1 MRYYPFLALCVFCC
15 LCPIV
20 AEEQPAGSPA
30 TTEVSVSLDPPAA
43 PAPTDTPHYGRAVA
57 LSIASNLTLL
67 GVNRYIRRALY
78 ATELDF
84 DAIRHNLLSAW
95 VWDNDGFTVNQIGHP
110 YQGSFYYVAGRS
122 NGLGFLPSTLLAAVN
137 SVLWEYTFETE
148 TPSVNDL
155 IVTAFGGA
163 STGEVLHRLYVDAR
177 VRGLPLAAALLISP
191 MDAVSDLVSRRGR
204 PSSLGDTGEITALSL
219 ALGPAAEA
227 RALDTQREGEENGLF
242 PAGLARFDIVYGEPF
257 GLNSVVP
264 YEHFEL
270 STQVSWSP
278 AGYFI
283 TLLTDGSIVSMRLP
297 CREGASGSL
306 SLSLHYDFIL
316 GPEIRLSSHALGIG
330 VKRSSSIFSL
340 RAHLAWVL
348 LGGSDYVNL
357 TFGPEEEEE
366 GHGQRRMYDFGTGAC
381 AKVDARMDLG
391 RVGAFS
397 LQYAV
402 YWFYTLPPTV
412 LKPDGS
418 EGHALTGL
426 AVASYEFPIAHGFS
440 IGIMDSFCHKTGWY
454 DDARDVFEWVN
465 SASLF
470 VRKRFI

>member
-1 MRYYPFLALCVFCC
+1 M
-15 LCPIV
+15 
-20 AEEQPAGSPA
+20 
-30 TTEVSVSLDPPAA
+30 
-43 PAPTDTPHYGRAVA
+43 
-57 LSIASNLTLL
+57 
-67 GVNRYIRRALY
+67 Y

-84 DAIRHNLLSAW
+84 DAIRHNLLSTW

-122 NGLGFLPSTLLAAVN
+122 NGLGFWSSTMLAAAN

-155 IVTAFGGA
+155 IGTAFGGA
-163 STGEVLHRLYVDAR
+163 STGEVLQRLYVDAR
-177 VRGLPLAAALLISP
+177 VRGLPLAAAFLISP

-227 RALDTQREGEENGLF
+227 RALDNQREGEENGLF
-242 PAGLARFDIVYGEPF
+242 PAGFARFDIVYGEPF
-257 GLNSVVP
+257 SLNSAVP
-264 YEHFEL
+264 YEHFEF

-283 TLLTDGSIVSMRLP
+283 TLLTDGSIASRPLP
-297 CREGASGSL
+297 AGDGASGSL

-330 VKRSSSIFSL
+330 VKRSSSVGDDATFSL
-340 RAHLAWVL
+340 RAHLAWVM
-348 LGGSDYVNL
+348 LGGSDYINL

-391 RVGAFS
+391 RVGAVS

-402 YWFYTLPPTV
+402 YWLYTLPPTV

-418 EGHALTGL
+418 EGHSLTGL
-426 AVASYEFPIAHGFS
+426 AVASYEVPIARGFS
-440 IGIMDSFCHKTGWY
+440 VGITDSFCHKAGWY
-454 DDARDVFEWVN
+454 DDAEDAFEWCN
-465 SASLF
+465 LASLF